1 MTGEPQSNPSKGAF
15 SSVKMPRRSEANR
28 KTNIGVARTVPVLL
42 LAIIG
47 YASWVITKVV
57 CIDYLL
63 KPPASAGRGPQRG
76 SAIAVLVTYY
86 LALVALLVTYGRLLD
101 AVTRHPGLI
110 PRGPQWYAE
119 KARNGKNKRSTV
131 PGVRSGSR
139 SEDEK
144 SSEGDYHDPKMPKEI
159 EYLANESLPF
169 RVEDFWLRDV
179 FVCNPDGRP
188 RYCSTCYNWKPDR
201 SHHCSE
207 MNRCIVK
214 FDHFCP
220 WVGGVV
226 SETSYKFFIQ
236 FNFYAALFTLH
247 ALITTA
253 YFFAQR
259 RQRSNYVNGNWIAL
273 LAIAGL
279 FFLFSAGMFMSSGQ
293 FALINS
299 TTIEHLDRKTKVWNL
314 AVYANSRVLQEIHEK
329 GIPLQLIS
337 YPRPPEENLNYLARQ
352 GAEESGS
359 VPSEQGASSGPS
371 TTAHRTF
378 AILETAPG
386 RNPFDLGLFNNF
398 CEIMGTTIW
407 EWLLPI
413 EPSPILKHENPVSLY
428 KLGSVVDELKASSGV
443 TAWNVQTQ
451 HNKHRRRRRRSR
463 PRDET

>member
-1 MTGEPQSNPSKGAF
+1 
-15 SSVKMPRRSEANR
+15 MPKRSEANR
-28 KTNIGVARTVPVLL
+28 KTNIGVARSVPIFL
-42 LAIIG
+42 LAVIG
-47 YASWVITKVV
+47 YASWVMTKVI
-57 CIDYLL
+57 CIDYLIN
-63 KPPASAGRGPQRG
+63 PPASTRRSLQRG

-86 LALVALLVTYGRLLD
+86 LALIALITTYGRLLD
-101 AVTRHPGLI
+101 TVTRHPGLI

-119 KARNGKNKRSTV
+119 KSRNGKNKKAATSGGRSSSS
-131 PGVRSGSR
+131 RSG
-139 SEDEK
+139 DEK
-144 SSEGDYHDPKMPKEI
+144 SSEGDFHDPKMPKEI
-159 EYLANESLPF
+159 ELLANETLPF

-226 SETSYKFFIQ
+226 SETSYKFFVQ
-236 FNFYAALFTLH
+236 FNFYAALLTLQ

-259 RQRSNYVNGNWIAL
+259 RQHSDYVNGNWIAL

-279 FFLFSAGMFMSSGQ
+279 FFLFSGGMFMSSGQ

-314 AVYANSRVLQEIHEK
+314 AVYANERVLKEIHEK
-329 GIPLQLIS
+329 GLPLQLIS
-337 YPRPPEENLNYLARQ
+337 YPRPPEEDLNRLAQ
-352 GAEESGS
+352 NEG
-359 VPSEQGASSGPS
+359 GASGEAQVEPS
-371 TTAHRTF
+371 TSSSPTIAGHRVF
-378 AILETAPG
+378 VILETAPG
-386 RNPFDLGLFNNF
+386 RNPFDLGMLNNLTD
-398 CEIMGTTIW
+398 IMGMTIW

-413 EPSPILKHENPVSLY
+413 KPSPCLKHDDPVSLY
-428 KLGSVVDELKASSGV
+428 KLGRVVDELKASSGV
-443 TAWNVQTQ
+443 TVWDVQKPGS
-451 HNKHRRRRRRSR
+451 KHRRRRRSRS
-463 PRDET
+463 RDET

>member
-1 MTGEPQSNPSKGAF
+1 
-15 SSVKMPRRSEANR
+15 MPKRSEANR
-28 KTNIGVARTVPVLL
+28 KTNIGIARTVPVVLL
-42 LAIIG
+42 GLIG
-47 YASWVITKVV
+47 YASWVVTKVI

-63 KPPASAGRGPQRG
+63 NPPVSLRRGPQRG

-86 LALVALLVTYGRLLD
+86 IALVALLISYGRLLD
-101 AVTRHPGLI
+101 IVTRRPGLI

-119 KARNGKNKRSTV
+119 RSRKGKNKKVETSRGRS
-131 PGVRSGSR
+131 SSR
-139 SEDEK
+139 SDDEK
-144 SSEGDYHDPKMPKEI
+144 SNEADFHDPKMPKEV

-207 MNRCIVK
+207 MNRCILK

-236 FNFYAALFTLH
+236 FNLYGAVFTTH
-247 ALITTA
+247 VLITTA

-259 RQRSNYVNGNWIAL
+259 REHSNYVNGHWIAML
-273 LAIAGL
+273 VTSAL

-293 FALINS
+293 FAVINS

-314 AVYANSRVLQEIHEK
+314 AVYTNQRVLQEIHEK

-337 YPRPPEENLNYLARQ
+337 YPRPREENLAYLAQNEARNTDQ
-352 GAEESGS
+352 ARDEPGG
-359 VPSEQGASSGPS
+359 SSGP
-371 TTAHRTF
+371 TPTGHRTF

-386 RNPFDLGLFNNF
+386 RNPFDLGAFNNF
-398 CEIMGTTIW
+398 TDIMGTTIW

-413 EPSPILKHENPVSLY
+413 KPSPCLKHDDPTSLY
-428 KLGSVVDELKASSGV
+428 KLGPVVDELKASTGV
-443 TAWNVQTQ
+443 TAWNVQTP
-451 HNKHRRRRRRSR
+451 HKRRRRRRKSR
-463 PRDET
+463 HRDAS